1 MANSG
6 SGCLLVSRK
15 NESGSPSV
23 CGQAPSQV
31 HKDRKRERL
40 AGKQAPSKTR
50 GSKRLRRPRKPKQTG
65 KE

>member
-1 MANSG
+1 MANPD
-6 SGCLLVSRK
+6 SGCLVASRK

-23 CGQAPSQV
+23 CGPAPSQV

-40 AGKQAPSKTR
+40 AGKQAPGKTR